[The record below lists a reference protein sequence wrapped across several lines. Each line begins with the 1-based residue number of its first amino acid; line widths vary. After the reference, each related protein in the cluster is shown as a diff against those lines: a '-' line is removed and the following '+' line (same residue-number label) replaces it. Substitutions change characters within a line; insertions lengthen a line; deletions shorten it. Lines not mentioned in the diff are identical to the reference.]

1 MRFPGS
7 VCVLQNEYLS
17 IVKSFK
23 DDYYVS
29 ESMGRWL
36 VVLWSADLKK
46 PYNKMVFRKVISN
59 RNKKT
64 KIFIKKQF
72 IKVNQ
77 TEIGEKTR
85 L

>member
-1 MRFPGS
+1 M
-7 VCVLQNEYLS
+7 
-17 IVKSFK
+17 
-23 DDYYVS
+23 
-29 ESMGRWL
+29 
-36 VVLWSADLKK
+36 WSTDLKK

-85 L
+85 LCFMDGIYVDIAKDIETKFYGKRKNFINQRKKLKK

>member
-1 MRFPGS
+1 
-7 VCVLQNEYLS
+7 
-17 IVKSFK
+17 
-23 DDYYVS
+23 
-29 ESMGRWL
+29 
-36 VVLWSADLKK
+36 
-46 PYNKMVFRKVISN
+46 MVFRKVISN

>member
-1 MRFPGS
+1 
-7 VCVLQNEYLS
+7 
-17 IVKSFK
+17 
-23 DDYYVS
+23 
-29 ESMGRWL
+29 
-36 VVLWSADLKK
+36 
-46 PYNKMVFRKVISN
+46 MVFRKVISN

-85 L
+85 LCFMDGIYVDIAKDIETKF

>member
-1 MRFPGS
+1 
-7 VCVLQNEYLS
+7 
-17 IVKSFK
+17 
-23 DDYYVS
+23 
-29 ESMGRWL
+29 
-36 VVLWSADLKK
+36 
-46 PYNKMVFRKVISN
+46 MVFRKVISN

-85 L
+85 LCFMDGIYVDIAKDIETKFYGKRKSFINLRKKLKK